1 MSKRRDGGLTR
12 RRLAGGLVAVSLAP
26 LASGSRAKADDQLSA
41 ALESVTGGAAV
52 TEGRVKLEIP
62 SLAENGFSVPLTVS
76 VESPM
81 TAEDHVRAIHIL
93 SEKNPVAH
101 VVRFNLTPR
110 SGRAKVSTSIR
121 MADTQR
127 VMAVAEMSD
136 GSFYSGTADI
146 IVTLSACIDGG

>member
-1 MSKRRDGGLTR
+1 MSRRTTGGVTRRQVTGGL
-12 RRLAGGLVAVSLAP
+12 AGIVLVP
-26 LASGSRAKADDQLSA
+26 LAAGSRAAAGDQLSE
-41 ALESVTGGAAV
+41 ALEKVTGGASV
-52 TEGRVKLEIP
+52 TEGRVRLEIP

-81 TAEDHVRAIHIL
+81 TEEDHVKTIQIL
-93 SEKNPVAH
+93 SEKNPVAE
-101 VVRFNLTPR
+101 VVRFNLSPR
-110 SGRAKVSTSIR
+110 AGRAKVSTSIR

-136 GSFYSGTADI
+136 GSYWSGAADI